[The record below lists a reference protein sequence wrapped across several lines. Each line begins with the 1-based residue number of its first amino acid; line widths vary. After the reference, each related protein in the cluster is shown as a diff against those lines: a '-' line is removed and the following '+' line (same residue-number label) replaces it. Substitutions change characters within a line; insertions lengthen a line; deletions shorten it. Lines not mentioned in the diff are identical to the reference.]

1 MYIIWCRRLD
11 TRKTISPSYFIMF
24 ESVGCDD
31 WTHDKW
37 MRDSCTLQRSLFD
50 YIKDTWPAPCAVIVT
65 FSIIFIF
72 SLRSLHRC
80 CNDYALSALRALFC
94 NFEETHSVNIGV
106 IVRQKPYKMP
116 LKCFRIHDF
125 KVEFLPSGV
134 LFGVRYDISFWTWSR
149 CFSNPEE
156 RIGTGAI
163 VCKWFD
169 KYCWFIDSIHV
180 TLETVEEFYWLE
192 RKMEFCTAQ
201 I

>member
-11 TRKTISPSYFIMF
+11 TRKSISPSYFIMF

-31 WTHDKW
+31 WTDDKW
-37 MRDSCTLQRSLFD
+37 MRDSCTLQRSLFEH
-50 YIKDTWPAPCAVIVT
+50 IKDTWPAPCAVIVT

-72 SLRSLHRC
+72 CCVLHRC
-80 CNDYALSALRALFC
+80 CNDYALSALRALFY
-94 NFEETHSVNIGV
+94 NFVETHSVNIDV
-106 IVRQKPYKMP
+106 IVKQKPYKMP
-116 LKCFRIHDF
+116 LKCFRIS
-125 KVEFLPSGV
+125 KWNLPSGV
-134 LFGVRYDISFWTWSR
+134 LFGIRYDIPFWTWSW

-180 TLETVEEFYWLE
+180 TLETVQEIYWLE
-192 RKMEFCTAQ
+192 RKRNIGHCT
-201 I
+201 